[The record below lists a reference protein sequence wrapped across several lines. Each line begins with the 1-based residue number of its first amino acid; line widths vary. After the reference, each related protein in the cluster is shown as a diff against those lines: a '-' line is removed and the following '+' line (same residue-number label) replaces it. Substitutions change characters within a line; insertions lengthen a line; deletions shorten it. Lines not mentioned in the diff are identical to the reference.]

1 MRKDKWNSR
10 DYYFHDPDELL
21 KDLPDAEDDG
31 SNYGEYERPVYDRES
46 SRRRKHRLGG
56 YYGDDEAGNESPG
69 DYRSAIRDRSVYEH
83 RSRRDEKRARRQRK
97 AARARRRFHP
107 IRLIRNLILILLILL
122 LVFTGFFINMTR
134 HMDRVDTSSQDL
146 AIASSVASDLKG
158 YRNIAILG
166 SDARKGEGYDGSRTD
181 AIIVLSINRKTN
193 DVRMI
198 SVMRDSYLKM
208 KYTDGR
214 LILDK
219 ITHAH
224 HYGGGGDTIAALNR
238 SLDLN
243 ISEFLLFNWKAVA
256 DTVDALGGVTV
267 NVRRNEIRDLNH
279 YGPETAR
286 NVGGRYIRITRPGTQ
301 TLNGT
306 AAATYCR
313 IRKHSGGDAGRA
325 RRYKEIVAAVI
336 RKAAVSPGKLP
347 KLTEKVMPEIR
358 TNMSSLDLTTLVYRA
373 PFFHMKKS
381 VSWPKAY
388 WGGIIGGVWYAV
400 PATLQSNVIWLHRR
414 AFGQQNYRLSGQ
426 CSAINREIIAQ
437 TGVQVPNN

>member
-134 HMDRVDTSSQDL
+134 HMDRLDTSSQDP

-267 NVRRNEIRDLNH
+267 NIRKNEIRDLNH

-286 NVGGRYIRITRPGTQ
+286 NVGGRYIRVTRPGIQ

-400 PATLQSNVIWLHRR
+400 PATLQSNVVWLHRQ